1 VSTAVPAEPPPG
13 SPTAVAAAAV
23 REAAAPA
30 GASPTSLAVRRLLRN
45 RAAIASL
52 AVLVVIVLGCL
63 AAPLYAH
70 HIAHTNPLASN
81 LSGTTIV
88 NGKRTPV
95 IAPNASGL
103 GSTPIGPTLRGH
115 YFLGADTQGR
125 DVAARLLY
133 AGRISLTA
141 GFGAAILTAVLATII
156 GLIAGMAGGIVD
168 AILSRLLEL
177 LWAFPVY
184 LLAVCLSTVLLLQG
198 IKLGPITVS
207 PNSIWLP
214 ITIIGVVYIPY
225 LARPVRGEVLAAKE
239 REFMQAAVAQG
250 ASWLRLVFGEL
261 LPNVMPLVIVFFP
274 LLIATDIL
282 TESALS
288 YLSIGVQP
296 PQASLGTMVSD
307 GQSQLYTRPWVSI
320 APGLLIVIVVVALNV
335 LGDGVRDAVDPRGG
349 LPTRRDLRRRRRR
362 ARPPATESPL
372 A

>member
-1 VSTAVPAEPPPG
+1 MSTAVPAEPPG
-13 SPTAVAAAAV
+13 SASAPPTVGVSQPA
-23 REAAAPA
+23 A
-30 GASPTSLAVRRLLRN
+30 GAGRSPSALAVRRLIRN
-45 RAAIASL
+45 RAAVTSL
-52 AVLVVIVLGCL
+52 VILIVIVLGCV

-70 HIAHTNPLASN
+70 HVADTNPFDSN
-81 LSGTTIV
+81 LSGTTLV
-88 NGKRTPV
+88 GGKLTPV
-95 IAPNASGL
+95 IAANPSGL
-103 GSTPIGPTLRGH
+103 GSTPIGPTLEGH
-115 YFLGADTQGR
+115 YFLGSDTQGR

-141 GFGAAILTAVLATII
+141 GFGAAILTAVLATLI
-156 GLIAGMAGGIVD
+156 GLVAGMAGGLVD
-168 AILSRLLEL
+168 ALLSRLLEL

-207 PNSIWLP
+207 PSSIWLP

-225 LARPVRGEVLAAKE
+225 LARPVRGEVMAVKE
-239 REFMQAAVAQG
+239 REFMQAATAQG
-250 ASWLRLVFGEL
+250 ASWLRLAFGEL
-261 LPNVMPLVIVFFP
+261 LPNVLPLVIVFFP

-288 YLSIGVQP
+288 YLSIGIQP

-320 APGLLIVIVVVALNV
+320 APGLLIVIVVVTLNV
-335 LGDGVRDAVDPRGG
+335 LGDGVRDAIDPRGG

-362 ARPPATESPL
+362 PRLPAASGLRE
-372 A
+372 

>member
-1 VSTAVPAEPPPG
+1 MVD
-13 SPTAVAAAAV
+13 
-23 REAAAPA
+23 
-30 GASPTSLAVRRLLRN
+30 
-45 RAAIASL
+45 
-52 AVLVVIVLGCL
+52 
-63 AAPLYAH
+63 
-70 HIAHTNPLASN
+70 
-81 LSGTTIV
+81 
-88 NGKRTPV
+88 GKRTPV

-168 AILSRLLEL
+168 AIISRLLEL

-198 IKLGPITVS
+198 IKLGPVTVS

-225 LARPVRGEVLAAKE
+225 LARPVRGEVMAAKE

-261 LPNVMPLVIVFFP
+261 LAQRPAAGDRLLPAPDRHRHPHRVGP
-274 LLIATDIL
+274 LLPVDRGA
-282 TESALS
+282 AAA
-288 YLSIGVQP
+288 GQP
-296 PQASLGTMVSD
+296 
-307 GQSQLYTRPWVSI
+307 
-320 APGLLIVIVVVALNV
+320 
-335 LGDGVRDAVDPRGG
+335 
-349 LPTRRDLRRRRRR
+349 R
-362 ARPPATESPL
+362 ARWSPTARASSTPGRGCRSL
-372 A
+372 PGC